1 MKLQVARKF
10 KPLYTQDTRY
20 YFLKGGRGSAKSF
33 HTADRLLMLLL
44 QEPDESLI
52 CLREIQRSIKHSSKK
67 LLEDRI
73 EHHGL
78 YYHFEI
84 LETEIR
90 SKIGSGV
97 IIFSGL
103 QNHTVDSIKSLENF
117 KYAWTEESQSI
128 TSHSLELLIPTIR
141 KDGSKL
147 FFTYNPMRSDDP
159 IADLEMNTDDKTVIF
174 ANYTDN
180 PFCPKAIFQEA
191 SAMKIR
197 RPKKYRHIY
206 LGETGDLEGVIFEN
220 WTARVIM
227 EEEYKGLECV
237 QGLDFGYTNDPTSF
251 CINYIDDTNRK
262 IFVIDGFYKKGLSNA
277 EIASRIILR
286 QAHKHL
292 TRADSAE
299 PKSIDYIKNKGVYMI
314 PAEKGKDSIM
324 QGIDY
329 LKEYDIIVNA
339 HLSDFIE
346 ELNNYTWKMDKMTN
360 KPMNEPIDDY
370 NHFLDSLRYSVSHKY
385 RNPLG
390 LATANIPG
398 L

>member
-1 MKLQVARKF
+1 MSHFGKKKRGITFAKAVGGQGKSWAVADKLIYELVNDPNK
-10 KPLYTQDTRY
+10 
-20 YFLKGGRGSAKSF
+20 
-33 HTADRLLMLLL
+33 
-44 QEPDESLI
+44 SLI
-52 CLREIQRSIKHSSKK
+52 CLREIQRSIKYSSKK
-67 LLEDRI
+67 LIEDRI
-73 EHHGL
+73 TTLGVQHYFDIKEQ
-78 YYHFEI
+78 EI
-84 LETEIR
+84 DCVFGE
-90 SKIGSGV
+90 GV
-97 IIFSGL
+97 IIFNGL
-103 QNHTVDSIKSLENF
+103 QNHTSDSIKSLEGF
-117 KYAWTEESQSI
+117 SLCWVEEAMTI
-128 TSHSLELLIPTIR
+128 TSHSLDLLIPTIR

-251 CINYIDDTNRK
+251 CINYIDETNRK

>member
-1 MKLQVARKF
+1 MSHFGKKKRGITFAKAVGGQGKSWAVADKLIYELVNDPNK
-10 KPLYTQDTRY
+10 
-20 YFLKGGRGSAKSF
+20 
-33 HTADRLLMLLL
+33 
-44 QEPDESLI
+44 SLI
-52 CLREIQRSIKHSSKK
+52 CLREIQRSIKYSSKK
-67 LLEDRI
+67 LIEDRI
-73 EHHGL
+73 TTLGVQHYFDIKEQ
-78 YYHFEI
+78 EI
-84 LETEIR
+84 DCVFGE
-90 SKIGSGV
+90 GV
-97 IIFSGL
+97 IIFNGL
-103 QNHTVDSIKSLENF
+103 QNHTSDSIKSLEGF
-117 KYAWTEESQSI
+117 SLCWVEEAMTI
-128 TSHSLELLIPTIR
+128 TSHSLDLLIPTIR

-251 CINYIDDTNRK
+251 CINYIDEANRK
-262 IFVIDGFYKKGLSNA
+262 IFVVDGFYKKGLSNA